1 MKNPTP
7 QQVAM
12 RRAFA
17 ASKRIPNAPGPVRKA
32 RVHAWCEF
40 VKEAMG
46 QPEKENPPRGGDY
59 AEHRGDGRATK
70 NLSTA
75 INGDEAGFSNS

>member
-1 MKNPTP
+1 MNKPATP

-46 QPEKENPPRGGDY
+46 QPEKENGNKKPQ
-59 AEHRGDGRATK
+59 HRDQR
-70 NLSTA
+70 
-75 INGDEAGFSNS
+75 

>member
-1 MKNPTP
+1 MTPTP
-7 QQVAM
+7 NDLITDLDALTHELRRVA
-12 RRAFA
+12 
-17 ASKRIPNAPGPVRKA
+17 VRKA